1 MLDDAN
7 ANAKPVEEAPSER
20 PRWQRFLDMALAA
33 GFVLRTKAE
42 GWKLFCERMTV
53 PPFAL
58 WENLPGFD
66 RLQRALKL
74 AERAAFAPEGFLRW
88 LNDIRPA
95 GEAKRTEVPLT
106 VEGVA
111 AATEELFRKRVK
123 WWGG

>member
-1 MLDDAN
+1 
-7 ANAKPVEEAPSER
+7 
-20 PRWQRFLDMALAA
+20 
-33 GFVLRTKAE
+33 
-42 GWKLFCERMTV
+42 MTV

-106 VEGVA
+106 VEGMA
-111 AATEELFRKRVK
+111 AATEELFRQRVD